1 MVTTARVTK
10 RQAQLAGDGA
20 GIEEIAKITGMLIE
34 GNGQMDILEAMKAA
48 QELERPPAPVP
59 LKMPTAYS
67 RRGRGLT
74 PLQELAQFQ
83 VAALKEGEEFLRT
96 HPWFMPTLKR
106 LEEECPHVPR
116 EELVTVC
123 RLRDQD
129 LIVAAAHR
137 KEYNKTHRAAPLF
150 PR

>member
-1 MVTTARVTK
+1 LVTTTKVARK
-10 RQAQLAGDGA
+10 APAGDGA
-20 GIEEIAKITGMLIE
+20 GIDEIAKITGMLIE
-34 GNGQMDILEAMKAA
+34 GNGQVDVLEAVKAA
-48 QELERPPAPVP
+48 QELERPAAPVP

-83 VAALKEGEEFLRT
+83 ATALKEGEEFLRT

-116 EELVTVC
+116 EELVALC

-137 KEYNKTHRAAPLF
+137 KEYNKTHLAP
-150 PR
+150 R

>member
-1 MVTTARVTK
+1 MATTARVTK
-10 RQAQLAGDGA
+10 RQGPAGDGA
-20 GIEEIAKITGMLIE
+20 GLDEIAKITGMLIE
-34 GNGQMDILEAMKAA
+34 GNGQMDVLEAVKAA
-48 QELERPPAPVP
+48 QELERPASPVP
-59 LKMPTAYS
+59 LKMPTGYS

-83 VAALKEGEEFLRT
+83 VTALKEGEEFLRT

-116 EELVTVC
+116 EELVSVC

-137 KEYNKTHRAAPLF
+137 KEYNKTHRMPAVF
-150 PR
+150 SR